1 MSERT
6 LTNKPKTPRE
16 PKTPKA
22 RASTGLKKSPTA
34 HPSSSKNKQPTR
46 NTVKLPTT
54 ATRLDAIGIDAICE
68 MVADCVTLREIAES
82 IGISKGSLLA
92 WLAGHADQYTRA
104 REAQAEILASDILR
118 LADECR
124 IGTIKTER
132 ANGDVEI
139 RTADMV
145 DRARLQIDARK
156 WLAGKMS
163 PKKYGEKI
171 QHGGADDLPPIKTE
185 EQVSPREIARR
196 IAFALSIGLKD
207 AQNPPE

>member
-1 MSERT
+1 
-6 LTNKPKTPRE
+6 
-16 PKTPKA
+16 
-22 RASTGLKKSPTA
+22 
-34 HPSSSKNKQPTR
+34 
-46 NTVKLPTT
+46 
-54 ATRLDAIGIDAICE
+54 
-68 MVADCVTLREIAES
+68 MVADCVTLREIAEGV
-82 IGISKGSLLA
+82 GISKGSLIA

-104 REAQAEILASDILR
+104 REAQADVLAGDILK

-132 ANGDVEI
+132 ANGDTEI

-185 EQVSPREIARR
+185 EQTSPREMARR

-207 AQNPPE
+207 AQTPPD